1 MLEKLAKT
9 MAVINELK
17 KLPPEE
23 RAWLLQVT
31 KDFAREQRE
40 HYERLFS
47 QTSPT
52 RQLEVLQRIET
63 VKIAERLLGSI
74 RLRL

>member
-1 MLEKLAKT
+1 MLEKLSKT
-9 MAVINELK
+9 MAVVSELK

-23 RAWLLQVT
+23 RAWLLQTT
-31 KDFAREQRE
+31 KEFAREQRE
-40 HYERLFS
+40 HYERAFS

-52 RQLEVLQRIET
+52 RQLDILQRIET
-63 VKIAERLLGSI
+63 IKVAERLLGSI